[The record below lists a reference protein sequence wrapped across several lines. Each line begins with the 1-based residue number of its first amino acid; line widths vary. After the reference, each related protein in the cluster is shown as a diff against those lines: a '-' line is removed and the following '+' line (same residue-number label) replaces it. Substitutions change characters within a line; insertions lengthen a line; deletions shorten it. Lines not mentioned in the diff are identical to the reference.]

1 MINTFIIVAILVN
14 SYRSI
19 LVIVLKS
26 NKSYLYIMRV
36 YMMNEITFSAS
47 DFDIFLREFDTHDNI
62 TKY

>member
-1 MINTFIIVAILVN
+1 MVNTFIIVAILVN

-19 LVIVLKS
+19 LVIVLNP

-47 DFDIFLREFDTHDNI
+47 DFDIFLT
-62 TKY
+62 